1 MQEAITKYRTF
12 LAVAEEGSVTAA
24 ARRLFVSQPAV
35 STDISTLEESLG
47 VRLFTRS
54 NRGVTLTEEGRV
66 LFEYVQKAFSLLSAG
81 EDRMREVAGLQS
93 GALHIG
99 ASDMTLRFF
108 LLGHI
113 AAFHEAYPGIRLN
126 VTNAPTPDT
135 LEAIRGGLLDFGVVS
150 GPLPEGQEE
159 FFAIP
164 VHRFSDIFITSPDH
178 PLAAKT
184 KITRK
189 ELAAYPMIMLE
200 KNTSTRAYVS
210 SWLGADFPPPA
221 IELAT
226 SDLLLSFAE
235 RGIGV
240 CSIAEDFA
248 KEAIAKKRV
257 RRLRLAEGPRPR
269 QFYLVYLRRIPL
281 SAAARAMIEM
291 IGCKHE
297 DRKEDL

>member
-35 STDISTLEESLG
+35 SADISTLEDSLG
-47 VRLFTRS
+47 VLLFKRS
-54 NRGVTLTEEGRV
+54 NRGVSLTEEGKV

-81 EDRMREVAGLQS
+81 EERMREVAGLQN

-108 LLGHI
+108 LLDHI
-113 AAFHEAYPGIRLN
+113 AAFHEAYPKIRLN
-126 VTNAPTPDT
+126 VTNVPTPDT
-135 LEAIRGGLLDFGVVS
+135 LEAIRGGALDFGVVS

-164 VHRFSDIFITSPDH
+164 VRSFSDIFITSPDH
-178 PLAAKT
+178 PLAEKK
-184 KITRK
+184 KITRHD
-189 ELAAYPMIMLE
+189 LAAYPMIMLE
-200 KNTSTRAYVS
+200 KNTSSRAYIS
-210 SWLGADFPPPA
+210 SWLGSDFPPPA

-240 CSIAEDFA
+240 CAIAEDFA

-257 RRLRLAEGPRPR
+257 KRLRLAERPAPR

-281 SAAARAMIEM
+281 SAAARAMIDM
-291 IGCKHE
+291 IGIKYE
-297 DRKEDL
+297 DRKKDL

>member
-35 STDISTLEESLG
+35 SADISTLEDSLG
-47 VRLFTRS
+47 VLLFKRS
-54 NRGVTLTEEGRV
+54 NRGVSLTEEGKV

-81 EDRMREVAGLQS
+81 EERMREVAGLQN
-93 GALHIG
+93 GTLHIG

-108 LLGHI
+108 LLDHI
-113 AAFHEAYPGIRLN
+113 AAFHGAYPNIRLS

-135 LEAIRGGLLDFGVVS
+135 LEAIRGGALDFGVVS

-178 PLAAKT
+178 PLAEKK
-184 KITRK
+184 KITRHD
-189 ELAAYPMIMLE
+189 LAGYPMIMLE
-200 KNTSTRAYVS
+200 KNTSSRAYVS
-210 SWLGADFPPPA
+210 SWLGSDFPPPA

-240 CSIAEDFA
+240 CAIAEDFA
-248 KEAIAKKRV
+248 KEAIGKKRV
-257 RRLRLAEGPRPR
+257 KRLRLAEGPSPR

-281 SAAARAMIEM
+281 SAAARAMIDM
-291 IGCKHE
+291 IGIKYE